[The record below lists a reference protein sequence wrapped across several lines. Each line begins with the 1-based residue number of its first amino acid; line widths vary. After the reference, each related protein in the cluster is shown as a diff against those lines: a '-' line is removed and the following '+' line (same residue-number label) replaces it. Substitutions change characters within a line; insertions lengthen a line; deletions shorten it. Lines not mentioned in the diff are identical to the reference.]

1 MMRVQT
7 GAVLL
12 WGLLAATAPAATQDA
27 PLQAGSGGVPVP
39 KRTKTVKPEYPP
51 EAQARGVGGIVILEL
66 VIDTAGKVAAVQVI
80 RSVPPFDEAAV
91 SAAQQWEYEVT
102 KVNGKPVS
110 VRLTVPISFLVK
122 LPEIKRQD
130 GIPELRQGSTPAFPP
145 DAHESASVTAEL
157 TLDADG
163 QVADAQVVT
172 GGMPWT
178 AALLQALRTW
188 RFAAD
193 GTNAIV
199 SFRVEADFVAGS
211 KGTPPRVDLRLTGL
225 RRSESLPPSQASSPP
240 AAPAASVPAA
250 GGAVP
255 APATAAPAPTASPAP
270 SPAPLT
276 AGEAGSP
283 ANPAPTTGP
292 SPGPSPA
299 AAPAPAASPVPRPS
313 PAAGS
318 PPASTETMTAPAP
331 DTPPGPV
338 PAPVVESGVSAIRD
352 VGLSEG
358 VPDLARGRR
367 PSPPPLARMAGA
379 TGTVEVRFAVN
390 AAGITTVQSVTGPDI
405 LKPSAEQTVASWV
418 FRRTS
423 AMRLHLLA
431 VFTYGRDAASA
442 AVRPE

>member
-1 MMRVQT
+1 MMRFQT

-91 SAAQQWEYEVT
+91 SAARQWEYEVT
-102 KVNGKPVS
+102 KMNGKPVS

-193 GTNAIV
+193 GTNAII

-225 RRSESLPPSQASSPP
+225 RRSESLPPGQASSPP
-240 AAPAASVPAA
+240 PAPAASVPAA
-250 GGAVP
+250 
-255 APATAAPAPTASPAP
+255 AAPAPTASPAP
-270 SPAPLT
+270 SPAPPT
-276 AGEAGSP
+276 AGEAGSQAKEAP
-283 ANPAPTTGP
+283 ATAP

-299 AAPAPAASPVPRPS
+299 AAPAPAPSPAPRPS

-331 DTPPGPV
+331 DTPPGPA

-431 VFTYGRDAASA
+431 VFTYGRDTASA

>member
-1 MMRVQT
+1 MMSVQP

-12 WGLLAATAPAATQDA
+12 WGLLAAAAPAASQDT
-27 PLQAGSGGVPVP
+27 PLQAGSGGVPIP

-51 EAQARGVGGIVILEL
+51 EAQARGLGGIVILEL
-66 VIDTAGKVAAVQVI
+66 VVDTTGKVEAVQVI

-91 SAAQQWEYEVT
+91 GAARQWEYEVT
-102 KVNGKPVS
+102 KVDGKPVS

-122 LPEIKRQD
+122 LPETKRQA
-130 GIPELRQGSTPAFPP
+130 GIPELRQGASPAFPP

-157 TLDADG
+157 ILDADG

-172 GGMPWT
+172 GTMPWS

-193 GTNAIV
+193 GTSAIL

-211 KGTPPRVDLRLTGL
+211 KGSPPRVDLRLTGL
-225 RRSESLPPSQASSPP
+225 RRSESLAPGQAPPASVPVAGAPVPAASPTPTPAPGTTEAGVPAGPAPTAGPSPGPPP
-240 AAPAASVPAA
+240 AAPAPVP
-250 GGAVP
+250 
-255 APATAAPAPTASPAP
+255 
-270 SPAPLT
+270 
-276 AGEAGSP
+276 
-283 ANPAPTTGP
+283 
-292 SPGPSPA
+292 
-299 AAPAPAASPVPRPS
+299 SPVPRPS
-313 PAAGS
+313 PVARS
-318 PPASTETMTAPAP
+318 QPASTETMSAPLP
-331 DTPPGPV
+331 DTPPGATAPPPV
-338 PAPVVESGVSAIRD
+338 TESGVSAIRD
-352 VGLSEG
+352 VVLSAG

-379 TGTVEVRFAVN
+379 TGSVEVRFAVN
-390 AAGITTVQSVTGPDI
+390 AAGITTVQSVSGPEI

-431 VFTYGRDAASA
+431 VFTFGRDTASA
-442 AVRPE
+442 AVRPEEGGAAPTPPPPPP